1 LNPEALEQDKI
12 PIEFYHRL
20 KKGESPI
27 NEKGKVIDFKK
38 YTFDPKPSFSYT
50 FCSDTAYCEE
60 LIPFIKE
67 STLLYHEATFTEK
80 DKDRARLTF
89 HSTAKDAAQIA
100 KKANVKKL
108 VLGHLSSRYQEQES
122 HLLEAKQEFE
132 KTIIAE
138 DGLKIDVL
146 QIN

>member
-1 LNPEALEQDKI
+1 M
-12 PIEFYHRL
+12 
-20 KKGESPI
+20 
-27 NEKGKVIDFKK
+27 
-38 YTFDPKPSFSYT
+38 
-50 FCSDTAYCEE
+50 
-60 LIPFIKE
+60 
-67 STLLYHEATFTEK
+67 
-80 DKDRARLTF
+80 TF